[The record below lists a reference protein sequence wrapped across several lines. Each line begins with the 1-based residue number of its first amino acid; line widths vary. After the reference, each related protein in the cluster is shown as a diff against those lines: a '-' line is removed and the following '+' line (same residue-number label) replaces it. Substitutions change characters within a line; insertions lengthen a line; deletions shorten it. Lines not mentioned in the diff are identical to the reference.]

1 MECVNIYYIWIV
13 KILEELIYMAKVT
26 ERFLRYVKVDTQSI
40 EDDSEATTLGQL
52 ELAKMLVQELKDLDL
67 KDVSLDGN
75 GYVMAHLPANTDK
88 HIPALGFIAHMDT
101 SPDIS
106 GNLVNPLII
115 ENYDGGNITLNQD
128 KKILLSPN
136 DFPKLKNYI
145 GKTLITTDGTT
156 LLGADDKA
164 GIAEI
169 LTAMEYLKNHA
180 EIEHGKVCIAFTPNE
195 EVGRGADH
203 FNIERFGADFAYT
216 VDGGPIGELEYE
228 NFNAAGA
235 KVRIQGRN
243 IHPGSAKGKMI
254 NAILLAQ
261 EYIEQLPKDETPAE
275 TQGYEGFYHLTNIQ
289 GDVESAEIRYIIR
302 DFDSDAFEKRKEAM
316 RNIVDRLNKK
326 YGREIFTIE
335 IKDQYFNMKEK
346 IEPVKH
352 IVDTASKAMEAVG
365 VVPDIRP
372 IRGGTDGARL
382 SYMGLPTPNIF
393 TGGHNFHGKYE
404 FIPIFAMEK
413 AVEVIVKII
422 EIYAKK

>member
-1 MECVNIYYIWIV
+1 MTNV
-13 KILEELIYMAKVT
+13 K
-26 ERFLRYVKVDTQSI
+26 ERFLKYIKVDTMSI
-40 EDDSEATTLGQL
+40 EEDTATTSLGQI
-52 ELAKMLVQELKDLDL
+52 ELAKVLVEELKTMNM
-67 KDVSLDGN
+67 KDISLDEN
-75 GYVMAHLPANTDK
+75 GYVMANLPANTNK
-88 HIPALGFIAHMDT
+88 LIPALGFIAHLDT
-101 SPDIS
+101 SPDVS
-106 GNLVNPLII
+106 GQGVNPQII
-115 ENYDGGNITLNQD
+115 EDYNGLDIKLHKEKNIV
-128 KKILLSPN
+128 LSPK
-136 DFPKLKNYI
+136 DFPELLNYK

-169 LTAMEYLKNHA
+169 MTALDYLKSHS
-180 EIEHGKVCIAFTPNE
+180 ERLHGKICIAFTPNE

-203 FNIERFGADFAYT
+203 FDIKKFGAEFAYT
-216 VDGGPIGELEYE
+216 MDGGPIGELEYE

-235 KVRIQGRN
+235 KVSIQGRN

-261 EYIEQLPKDETPAE
+261 EYVDQLPKGETPAE
-275 TQGYEGFYHLTNIQ
+275 TEGYEGFYHLTNIQ
-289 GDVESAEIRYIIR
+289 GEVENAVLSYIIR
-302 DFDSDAFEKRKEAM
+302 DFDIASFEKRKELMQKVA
-316 RNIVDRLNKK
+316 DTLNEK
-326 YGREIFTIE
+326 YGKDTFTVE

-352 IVDTASKAMEAVG
+352 IVDTAAKAMEAVG

-404 FIPIFAMEK
+404 FIPTYAMEK
-413 AVEVIVKII
+413 SVEVILKII
-422 EIYAKK
+422 EMYSKG

>member
-1 MECVNIYYIWIV
+1 
-13 KILEELIYMAKVT
+13 MAITVT
-26 ERFLRYVKVDTQSI
+26 ERFLKYIKIDTMSI
-40 EDDSEATTLGQL
+40 EEDTVPTTQGQI
-52 ELAKMLVQELKDLDL
+52 ELAKLLVEELRTMKMEDI
-67 KDVSLDGN
+67 SLDEN
-75 GYVMAHLPANTDK
+75 GYVMANLAANTK
-88 HIPALGFIAHMDT
+88 KLIPALGFIAHMDT

-106 GNLVNPLII
+106 GQGVNPQII
-115 ENYDGGNITLNQD
+115 EDYNGLDIKLDQEKNIV
-128 KKILLSPN
+128 LSTK
-136 DFPKLKNYI
+136 DFPELLNYK

-169 LTAMEYLKNHA
+169 MTAIDYLKNHP
-180 EIEHGKVCIAFTPNE
+180 EILHGKICIAFTPNE

-203 FNIERFGADFAYT
+203 FNIEKFGADFAYT
-216 VDGGPIGELEYE
+216 IDGGPIGELEYE

-235 KVRIQGRN
+235 KVSIQGRN

-261 EYIEQLPKDETPAE
+261 EYINQLPKDETPAE
-275 TQGYEGFYHLTNIQ
+275 TEGYEGFYHLTNIQ
-289 GDVESAEIRYIIR
+289 GEVENAVLRYIIR
-302 DFDSDAFEKRKEAM
+302 DFDLVSFEKRKELMQKIA
-316 RNIVDRLNKK
+316 DKLNGH
-326 YGREIFTIE
+326 YGKDTYTVE

-404 FIPIFAMEK
+404 FIPTYAMEK
-413 AVEVIVKII
+413 SVEVILKII
-422 EIYAKK
+422 EMYSKAL